1 MSEEKSSTTG
11 ADKMPQ
17 KTRRFGEDDANIVIE
32 TKNLSK
38 VYRDFWGRQ
47 KVRALKALDLEV
59 QKGEI
64 FGLLGPNGSG
74 KSTTMK
80 LLLGLLFPSGGQAL
94 VLGKEASN
102 VEKNE
107 RIGYLPEE
115 SYLYKF
121 LNAEET
127 LDFYGRLFDMPAKV
141 RRDRV
146 KELIEKVGLTWARR
160 RQLKEY
166 SKGMTRRIG
175 LAQALINDPDL
186 ILLDEPTSGLDPGQM
201 IEIQHVIQRL
211 GESKTVLLS
220 THNLNE
226 VEGCC
231 DRIVIM
237 VNGTLALDRTL
248 GDLVHLPHT
257 DISIQAGAQNVQETL
272 TGIEGV
278 TKVTQISSENGHMRW
293 RLHHA
298 KSISVGRQI
307 IALAQTNHWLIDA
320 VQPGR
325 TTLADVFHETHSARA
340 ETQ

>member
-1 MSEEKSSTTG
+1 MINIRNVS
-11 ADKMPQ
+11 
-17 KTRRFGEDDANIVIE
+17 RHFED
-32 TKNLSK
+32 TL
-38 VYRDFWGRQ
+38 
-47 KVRALKALDLEV
+47 ALENVSLEIPAGQV
-59 QKGEI
+59 V
-64 FGLLGPNGSG
+64 GLLGQNGAGKTTLLRIITGSLMPSSG
-74 KSTTMK
+74 SVTIGAQHHPAPTV
-80 LLLGLLFPSGGQAL
+80 QA
-94 VLGKEASN
+94 KA
-102 VEKNE
+102 
-107 RIGYLPEE
+107 RIGYLPENCPLYE
-115 SYLYKF
+115 DMLVHEYLTSIAALRGLPRKGRIKAAQQV
-121 LNAEET
+121 AEELGLSRYFHQPIHT
-127 LDFYGRLFDMPAKV
+127 L
-141 RRDRV
+141 
-146 KELIEKVGLTWARR
+146 
-160 RQLKEY
+160 
-166 SKGMTRRIG
+166 SKGYKQRVG
-175 LAQALINDPDL
+175 LAQALIHDPE
-186 ILLDEPTSGLDPGQM
+186 IVILDEPTSGLDPGQM

-257 DISIQAGAQNVQETL
+257 DISIQAGAQHVKETL